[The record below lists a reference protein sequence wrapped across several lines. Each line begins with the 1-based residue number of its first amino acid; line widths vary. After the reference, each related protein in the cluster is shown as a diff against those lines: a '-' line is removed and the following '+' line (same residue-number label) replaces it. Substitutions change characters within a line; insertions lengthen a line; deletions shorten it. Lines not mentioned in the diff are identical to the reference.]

1 MVATA
6 ILPLLLTGLAGLV
19 LARTLLRDES
29 VWRGIERVTFVV
41 LIPALIVSTLAEAD
55 LSSLPTLAIA
65 VAFLGALT
73 VVVALLVTLYAM
85 QRKRWHWG
93 APAWSSV
100 FQSATRW
107 NASVAIAIVAGSLA
121 DEAIALVAV
130 TMVLM
135 MPIVNVLNVVV
146 LVRVLAGAEAS
157 IADTLV
163 RIASNPIIVGCA
175 VGLGLAVADVT
186 LPVAASETLAT
197 LGAASI
203 PLVMLA
209 IGAALDLP
217 SIVRPDR
224 DVLIACGARL
234 VLFPALVLVAVRA
247 LGLDEPL
254 VAAAIV
260 CAAVPTAA
268 NGYVLARELGGDA
281 PLYARI
287 ATVQVMLSLFTLPAW
302 LAIAL

>member
-6 ILPLLLTGLAGLV
+6 ILPLLLTGLTGLV

-65 VAFLGALT
+65 VAFIGALT

-175 VGLGLAVADVT
+175 IGLGLAVADVT
-186 LPVAASETLAT
+186 LPVAVSETLAT

-217 SIVRPDR
+217 SVVRPDR